1 MNSKDFISS
10 TDELIDVKKLE
21 ELKKRDDLI
30 ISTDIL
36 LPDVELDPNTVS
48 STDEVRGELRK

>member
-1 MNSKDFISS
+1 MNSESFMSS

>member
-1 MNSKDFISS
+1 MNSEDFIPS

>member
-1 MNSKDFISS
+1 MSSEAFMSS

>member
-1 MNSKDFISS
+1 MNSEAFISS

-36 LPDVELDPNTVS
+36 LPDVELDTNTVS

>member
-1 MNSKDFISS
+1 MSSEGFMSS

>member
-1 MNSKDFISS
+1 MNSESFMSS

-48 STDEVRGELRK
+48 STDEVRGELHK

>member
-1 MNSKDFISS
+1 MSSESFMSS

>member
-1 MNSKDFISS
+1 MNSEDFMPS

>member
-1 MNSKDFISS
+1 MSSEEFVSS
-10 TDELIDVKKLE
+10 TDELIDTKKLE

-36 LPDVELDPNTVS
+36 LTVKELDPNTVS

>member
-1 MNSKDFISS
+1 MSSGDFVSS

-30 ISTDIL
+30 FSTDIL
-36 LPDVELDPNTVS
+36 LPDVKLDPNIVS

>member
-1 MNSKDFISS
+1 MNSEAFMSS

>member
-1 MNSKDFISS
+1 MSSGDFVSS

>member
-1 MNSKDFISS
+1 MSSGDFVSS

-30 ISTDIL
+30 FSTDIL

>member
-1 MNSKDFISS
+1 MNSEDFISS

>member
-1 MNSKDFISS
+1 MSSEDFMPS

>member
-1 MNSKDFISS
+1 MNSEDFMYS

>member
-1 MNSKDFISS
+1 MNSEAFISS

>member
-1 MNSKDFISS
+1 MSSEDFVSS
-10 TDELIDVKKLE
+10 TDELIDVKRLE